1 METALYIILPI
12 LVALYLTNHR
22 PVWEPVKKAVI
33 DPLHRFGHILFGLP
47 SGKVTKI
54 TPREGAPDAHDLSI
68 QAKGP
73 RTIALLMGAPLP
85 VVVGVAIVRLSTLL
99 ETGVLSALV
108 FLLGAILVA
117 GGLNGLLNLSVFTSR
132 GAVTDAFLLEQT
144 NKVAASKWVTISWV
158 VTIALSVLVI
168 LAIPA

>member
-1 METALYIILPI
+1 METALYVIFPI

-33 DPLHRFGHILFGLP
+33 DPLHRFGHILFGLT
-47 SGKVTKI
+47 SGSVPKI
-54 TPREGAPDAHDLSI
+54 VPREGAPDAHDLSI
-68 QAKGP
+68 QKKGP
-73 RTIALLMGAPLP
+73 RTVALLMGAPIP
-85 VVVGVAIVRLSTLL
+85 VIVGSAVARLSALL
-99 ETGVLSALV
+99 ETGILSALV
-108 FLLGAILVA
+108 FLIGAILIA

-144 NKVAASKWVTISWV
+144 NKVAASKWAVISWV
-158 VTIALSVLVI
+158 VTIALSVLTI